1 MSELKKSCESTTLNL
16 KDFNLWESE
25 RTKNRIF
32 VKNFIFID
40 ILDELYFFN
49 LRSLLCVNE

>member
-1 MSELKKSCESTTLNL
+1 MSELKKSCESTPLNL

>member
-1 MSELKKSCESTTLNL
+1 CESTTLNL